1 MTFQNILTTSLPN
14 INKKMEPIKF
24 EVSISV
30 NVDLSQGTKDFVS
43 QIVEKKIE
51 AAQEAN
57 EGLKDSLEP
66 IKAVLGML
74 QSGCCCN
81 PVQNPIEKE
90 LNAVAEAEK
99 EAIASVEAAV
109 KQQETAPKPLQPESQ
124 AQPASTISIESVRAV
139 LATKVNDHRE
149 AIKNKLNELGAP
161 SVTKLDPSKYQEM
174 YDFLNNL

>member
-1 MTFQNILTTSLPN
+1 
-14 INKKMEPIKF
+14 MEPIKF

-43 QIVEKKIE
+43 RIVDARI
-51 AAQEAN
+51 AAQ
-57 EGLKDSLEP
+57 LESAEKSSV
-66 IKAVLGML
+66 ILTQLLGVL

-81 PVQNPIEKE
+81 PVQGTIANEIP
-90 LNAVAEAEK
+90 NAVESMVQKASEAGKAAAEEAKKAEEK
-99 EAIASVEAAV
+99 
-109 KQQETAPKPLQPESQ
+109 KPE
-124 AQPASTISIESVRAV
+124 PASTITIESVRAV

-174 YDFLNNL
+174 YDFLNSL

>member
-1 MTFQNILTTSLPN
+1 
-14 INKKMEPIKF
+14 MEPIKF

-66 IKAVLGML
+66 IKAVLGMI
-74 QSGCCCN
+74 QSGCCN
-81 PVQNPIEKE
+81 PVQGAIANEIP
-90 LNAVAEAEK
+90 NAVESLVQKASEAGKAAAEEAKKAEEK
-99 EAIASVEAAV
+99 
-109 KQQETAPKPLQPESQ
+109 KPEPQ
-124 AQPASTISIESVRAV
+124 AQPASTITIESVRAV
-139 LATKVNDHRE
+139 FATKVNDHRE

-174 YDFLNNL
+174 YDFLNSL

>member
-1 MTFQNILTTSLPN
+1 
-14 INKKMEPIKF
+14 MEPIKF

-81 PVQNPIEKE
+81 PVQIPSPTSMGPIGPNGKPM
-90 LNAVAEAEK
+90 ATEAQIESD
-99 EAIASVEAAV
+99 AMNEAA
-109 KQQETAPKPLQPESQ
+109 KAAEEAKKAEEKKPEPQ
-124 AQPASTISIESVRAV
+124 AQPASTISIESVRTV

-174 YDFLNNL
+174 YDFLNSL

>member
-1 MTFQNILTTSLPN
+1 
-14 INKKMEPIKF
+14 MEPIKF

-66 IKAVLGML
+66 IKAVLGMI
-74 QSGCCCN
+74 QSGCCN
-81 PVQNPIEKE
+81 PVQGAIANEIP
-90 LNAVAEAEK
+90 NAVESLVQKASEAGKAAAEEAKKAEEK
-99 EAIASVEAAV
+99 
-109 KQQETAPKPLQPESQ
+109 KPEPQ
-124 AQPASTISIESVRAV
+124 AQPASTITIESVRAV

-174 YDFLNNL
+174 YDFLNSL

>member
-1 MTFQNILTTSLPN
+1 
-14 INKKMEPIKF
+14 MEPIKF

-43 QIVEKKIE
+43 QIVERKIE

-74 QSGCCCN
+74 QSGHCN
-81 PVQNPIEKE
+81 TVNPHPVAIEGV
-90 LNAVAEAEK
+90 AVTEEARAMDKAKAAK
-99 EAIASVEAAV
+99 EAKKAEE
-109 KQQETAPKPLQPESQ
+109 KKPEPQV
-124 AQPASTISIESVRAV
+124 QPASTISIESVRAV

-174 YDFLNNL
+174 YDFLNSL

>member
-1 MTFQNILTTSLPN
+1 
-14 INKKMEPIKF
+14 MEPIKF

-30 NVDLSQGTKDFVS
+30 NVDLSQGTKYFVS

-57 EGLKDSLEP
+57 GGLKDSLEP

-81 PVQNPIEKE
+81 PVQSAIANEIP
-90 LNAVAEAEK
+90 NAVESMVQKASEAGKAAAEEAKKAEEK
-99 EAIASVEAAV
+99 
-109 KQQETAPKPLQPESQ
+109 KPESQ
-124 AQPASTISIESVRAV
+124 AQPTSTISIESVRAV

-174 YDFLNNL
+174 YDFLSSL

>member
-1 MTFQNILTTSLPN
+1 
-14 INKKMEPIKF
+14 MEPIKF

-66 IKAVLGML
+66 IKAVLGMI

-81 PVQNPIEKE
+81 PVQGAIANEIP
-90 LNAVAEAEK
+90 NAVESMVQKASEAGKAAAEEAKKVEEK
-99 EAIASVEAAV
+99 
-109 KQQETAPKPLQPESQ
+109 KPEPQ
-124 AQPASTISIESVRAV
+124 AQPASTITIESVRAV

-174 YDFLNNL
+174 YDFLNSL